1 MTRIRILALLVAL
14 PLVASCFVFQCA
26 PYNCRQAV
34 EGRALYEPLLASI
47 EQYHEQYAV
56 YPEALADL
64 TPEYIDGIPA
74 LADDAGPKFP
84 EYRRV
89 NGHFE
94 FMFQYFGP
102 GMNWCVYS
110 PQEEWTC
117 DGHF

>member
-1 MTRIRILALLVAL
+1 MTRIFAVALLATS

-26 PYNCRQAV
+26 PYSCRAAE
-34 EGRALYEPLLASI
+34 EGRAIYAPLLASL
-47 EQYHEQYAV
+47 EQYRERYAV
-56 YPEALADL
+56 YPETLADL
-64 TPEYIDGIPA
+64 TPEFIDGIPVSA
-74 LADDAGPKFP
+74 NDAGPKFP

-89 NGHFE
+89 DDHFE

-110 PQEEWTC
+110 PGNDWSC